1 MLAVTQPF
9 WAMYSSDTI
18 ELLLISSSCEIIV
31 INENLS
37 EVSGAIVT
45 TVVIIGKIQHGFTE
59 KLGS

>member
-1 MLAVTQPF
+1 
-9 WAMYSSDTI
+9 MYSSDTI